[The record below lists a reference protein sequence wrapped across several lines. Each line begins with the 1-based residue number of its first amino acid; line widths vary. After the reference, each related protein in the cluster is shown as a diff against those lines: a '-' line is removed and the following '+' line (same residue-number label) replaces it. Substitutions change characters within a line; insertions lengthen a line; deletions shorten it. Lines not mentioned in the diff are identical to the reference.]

1 MGPPVEAARSSM
13 APHRKR
19 PGTLSNDT
27 YQKTVQV
34 MVGDVPVGGGA
45 PISVQS
51 MATTPTTD
59 VRRTVDEIK
68 RMEDAG
74 VDIARVSVPDI
85 ESVRACEKIVREIRV
100 PLVADIH
107 FNYRMAVE
115 VAGTGVAK
123 LRINPGNIGNAD
135 RVAAVVEKATEHKL
149 PIRIGVNG
157 GSLEKDL
164 LQKYGFPT
172 PAAMVESALR
182 HIAVL
187 EEHDFHDI
195 IVSLKASHVPL
206 ALAAYRLFA
215 QKSRYP
221 RHIGITES
229 GPGLSGTVISSVGLG
244 ILLHEGIGDTMRVS
258 LAADVADEVK
268 VAKKILQALEI
279 QSNAP
284 RIIAC
289 PTCARNRIDL
299 FAIAEE
305 VERRTADLRVPIN
318 IAVMGCA
325 VNGPGEAAGADIGIA
340 AGDGEGL
347 IYIDGKIDRKVK
359 EDAMVEELEKEI
371 RARWGNADDAAP
383 ESTRGKVGRW
393 VGNDA
398 GSK

>member
-1 MGPPVEAARSSM
+1 MV
-13 APHRKR
+13 
-19 PGTLSNDT
+19 PGFRLFWYIELVVTQTT
-27 YQKTVQV
+27 YLATRQVTVGRV
-34 MVGDVPVGGGA
+34 LVGGGA
-45 PISVQS
+45 PISIQS

-68 RMEDAG
+68 RMEEAG

-85 ESVRACEKIVREIRV
+85 ESVRATEQIVRQINV

-107 FNYRMAVE
+107 FNYRMALE
-115 VAGTGVAK
+115 VAGTGIAK
-123 LRINPGNIGNAD
+123 LRINPGNIGSKE
-135 RVAAVVEKATEHKL
+135 RVAAVVAKAKEYKL

-164 LQKYGFPT
+164 LVKYGFPT
-172 PAAMVESALR
+172 PEAMVESAFR
-182 HIAVL
+182 HIAGL

-215 QKSRYP
+215 KQSNYP

-229 GPGLSGTVISSVGLG
+229 GPGLSGAVISAVGLG

-258 LAADVADEVK
+258 LAADVVDEVR
-268 VAKKILQALEI
+268 VAQKILQGLHI
-279 QSNAP
+279 QSNTP

-299 FAIAEE
+299 FRIAEE
-305 VERRTADLRVPIN
+305 VEKKTQHLRRPIN

-347 IYIDGKIDRKVK
+347 IYIDGKIARKVQE
-359 EDAMVEELEKEI
+359 EDMVSELMKEI
-371 RARWGNADDAAP
+371 EARWGAGAPQDADTKLTASHTDGA
-383 ESTRGKVGRW
+383 VGRW
-393 VGNDA
+393 VKEENE
-398 GSK
+398 

>member
-1 MGPPVEAARSSM
+1 M
-13 APHRKR
+13 
-19 PGTLSNDT
+19 
-27 YQKTVQV
+27 KTDYPETRRV
-34 MVGDVPVGGGA
+34 MVGNVPVGAGA
-45 PISVQS
+45 PIPIQS

-68 RMEDAG
+68 RMEEAG

-85 ESVRACEKIVREIRV
+85 ESVRACEKIVREINV

-107 FNYRMAVE
+107 FNYRMALE

-123 LRINPGNIGNAD
+123 LRINPGNIGNRD
-135 RVAAVVEKATEHKL
+135 RVAAVVEKAREHSL

-172 PAAMVESALR
+172 PEAMVESAFR

-187 EEHDFHDI
+187 EEHDFTDI

-206 ALAAYRLFA
+206 AIAAYRLFSR
-215 QKSRYP
+215 KSNYP

-229 GPGLSGTVISSVGLG
+229 GPGLSGAVISSVGLG
-244 ILLHEGIGDTMRVS
+244 ILLHEGIGDTIRVS
-258 LAADVADEVK
+258 LAADVVDEVK
-268 VAKKILQALEI
+268 VAQKILQALHI
-279 QSNAP
+279 QSNTP

-299 FAIAEE
+299 IAIAEE
-305 VERRTADLRVPIN
+305 VERRTANIRVPIN

-359 EDAMVEELEKEI
+359 EDEMVDELEKEI
-371 RARWGNADDAAP
+371 RKRWGNGHSEP
-383 ESTRGKVGRW
+383 LTREHTDGSVGRW
-393 VGNDA
+393 VSGD
-398 GSK
+398 SE

>member
-1 MGPPVEAARSSM
+1 MKNNGYIET
-13 APHRKR
+13 K
-19 PGTLSNDT
+19 
-27 YQKTVQV
+27 QV
-34 MVGDVPVGGGA
+34 MVGSVAVGGGA
-45 PISVQS
+45 PISIQS

-59 VRRTVDEIK
+59 VRATVDEIK
-68 RMEDAG
+68 RMEEAG

-85 ESVRACEKIVREIRV
+85 ESVRACERIVRQISV

-107 FNYRMAVE
+107 FNYRMALE
-115 VAGTGVAK
+115 VAGTGIAK
-123 LRINPGNIGNAD
+123 LRINPGNIGSKD
-135 RVAAVVEKATEHKL
+135 RVAAVVEKAKQYNL

-164 LQKYGFPT
+164 LLKYGFPT
-172 PAAMVESALR
+172 PEAMVESAFR

-187 EEHDFHDI
+187 EEHDFTDI

-206 ALAAYRLFA
+206 ALAAYRQFSK
-215 QKSRYP
+215 KSHYP

-229 GPGLSGTVISSVGLG
+229 GPGLSGAVISSVGLG

-258 LAADVADEVK
+258 LAADVVDEVK
-268 VAKKILQALEI
+268 VAKRILQALHI
-279 QSNAP
+279 QSNVP

-305 VERRTADLRVPIN
+305 VERRTAHLRVPIN

-347 IYIDGKIDRKVK
+347 IYIDGKIDRKIRE
-359 EDAMVEELEKEI
+359 EDMVDELEKEI
-371 RARWGNADDAAP
+371 NARWGAGGTHVAQSHTDGVVG
-383 ESTRGKVGRW
+383 EWTRT
-393 VGNDA
+393 D
-398 GSK
+398 S

>member
-1 MGPPVEAARSSM
+1 MS
-13 APHRKR
+13 
-19 PGTLSNDT
+19 DT
-27 YQKTVQV
+27 QKPTYTGRRESREV
-34 MVGDVPVGGGA
+34 MVGPVPVGGHA
-45 PISVQS
+45 PISIQS

-59 VRRTVDEIK
+59 VRATVDEIK

-74 VDIARVSVPDI
+74 VDIARVSVPDM
-85 ESVRACEKIVREIRV
+85 ESVRACEKIVRQIGV

-107 FNYRMAVE
+107 FNYRMALE
-115 VAGTGVAK
+115 VAGTGIAK
-123 LRINPGNIGNAD
+123 LRINPGNIGSKD
-135 RVAAVVEKATEHKL
+135 RVAAVVAKAKEYEL

-172 PAAMVESALR
+172 PEAMVESAFR

-187 EEHDFHDI
+187 EEHDFHEI

-206 ALAAYRLFA
+206 ALAAYRQFA
-215 QKSRYP
+215 RKSNYP
-221 RHIGITES
+221 IHIGITES
-229 GPGLSGTVISSVGLG
+229 GPGLSGAVVSSVGLG

-258 LAADVADEVK
+258 LAADVVDEVK
-268 VAKKILQALEI
+268 VAQRILQALHI
-279 QSNAP
+279 QTNTP

-299 FAIAEE
+299 VAIAEE
-305 VERRTADLRVPIN
+305 VERRTAHLRVPIN

-347 IYIDGKIDRKVK
+347 IYIDGKIDRKIP

-371 RARWGNADDAAP
+371 MARWGNADASEVASESSSGRVGKWVDPAA
-383 ESTRGKVGRW
+383 E
-393 VGNDA
+393 
-398 GSK
+398 

>member
-1 MGPPVEAARSSM
+1 MSSSSYK
-13 APHRKR
+13 PTR
-19 PGTLSNDT
+19 
-27 YQKTVQV
+27 QV

-45 PISVQS
+45 PISIQS

-85 ESVRACEKIVREIRV
+85 ESVRATEQIVRQIRV

-115 VAGTGVAK
+115 VAGTGIAK
-123 LRINPGNIGNAD
+123 LRINPGNIGSKD
-135 RVAAVVEKATEHKL
+135 RVAAVVAKAKEYKL
-149 PIRIGVNG
+149 PIRIGVNA

-164 LQKYGFPT
+164 LMKYGFPT
-172 PAAMVESALR
+172 PEAMVESAFR
-182 HIAVL
+182 HIRVL

-215 QKSRYP
+215 KQSEYP
-221 RHIGITES
+221 RHVGITES
-229 GPGLSGTVISSVGLG
+229 GPGLSGSVISSVGLG

-258 LAADVADEVK
+258 LAADVVDEVK
-268 VAKKILQALEI
+268 VAQKILQALHLRT
-279 QSNAP
+279 NTP

-299 FAIAEE
+299 FRIAEE
-305 VERRTADLRVPIN
+305 VEKRTAHLRRPIN

-347 IYIDGKIDRKVK
+347 IYIDGKISRKVK
-359 EDAMVEELEKEI
+359 EEAMVEELMKEI
-371 RARWGNADDAAP
+371 EARWGNGADADLASSHTDGA
-383 ESTRGKVGRW
+383 VGRW
-393 VGNDA
+393 TEKTQD
-398 GSK
+398 

>member
-1 MGPPVEAARSSM
+1 MPTR
-13 APHRKR
+13 
-19 PGTLSNDT
+19 
-27 YQKTVQV
+27 QV
-34 MVGDVPVGGGA
+34 MVGAVAVGGGA
-45 PISVQS
+45 PVSIQS

-59 VRRTVDEIK
+59 VKRTVDEIK

-85 ESVRACEKIVREIRV
+85 ESVRATEKIVRQIRV

-115 VAGTGVAK
+115 VAGTGIAK
-123 LRINPGNIGNAD
+123 LRINPGNIGSKE
-135 RVAAVVEKATEHKL
+135 RVAAVVEKAKEYKL

-164 LQKYGFPT
+164 LMKYGFPT
-172 PAAMVESALR
+172 PEAMVESAFR

-215 QKSRYP
+215 HKSDYP

-229 GPGLSGTVISSVGLG
+229 GPGLSGAVISSVGLG
-244 ILLHEGIGDTMRVS
+244 ILLNEGIGDTMRVS
-258 LAADVADEVK
+258 LAADVVDEIK
-268 VAKKILQALEI
+268 VAQKILQALHL
-279 QSNAP
+279 STNMP
-284 RIIAC
+284 RVIAC

-299 FAIAEE
+299 FRIAEE
-305 VERRTADLRVPIN
+305 VEKRTAHLRRPIN

-325 VNGPGEAAGADIGIA
+325 VNGPGEASGADIGIA

-347 IYIDGKIDRKVK
+347 IYIDGKISRKVK
-359 EDAMVEELEKEI
+359 EEDMVAELMKEI
-371 RARWGNADDAAP
+371 EARWGGGAPAETTPHAATVGKWVAKADMP
-383 ESTRGKVGRW
+383 GHGE
-393 VGNDA
+393 
-398 GSK
+398 

>member
-1 MGPPVEAARSSM
+1 
-13 APHRKR
+13 
-19 PGTLSNDT
+19 
-27 YQKTVQV
+27 
-34 MVGDVPVGGGA
+34 MVGHVAVGGGA
-45 PISVQS
+45 PISIQS

-59 VRRTVDEIK
+59 VKRTVDEIK

-85 ESVRACEKIVREIRV
+85 ESVRATEKIVRQIRV

-115 VAGTGVAK
+115 VAGTGIAK
-123 LRINPGNIGNAD
+123 LRINPGNIGSKE
-135 RVAAVVEKATEHKL
+135 RVAAVVAKAKEHKL
-149 PIRIGVNG
+149 PIRIGVNA

-164 LQKYGFPT
+164 LMKFGFPT
-172 PAAMVESALR
+172 PEAMVESAFR

-206 ALAAYRLFA
+206 ALAAYRLFSK
-215 QKSRYP
+215 KSEYP

-229 GPGLSGTVISSVGLG
+229 GPGLSGAVISSVGLG

-258 LAADVADEVK
+258 LAADVVDEIR
-268 VAKKILQALEI
+268 VAQKILQGLHI
-279 QSNAP
+279 QSNTP

-299 FAIAEE
+299 FRIAEE
-305 VERRTADLRVPIN
+305 VEKKTQHLRKPIN

-325 VNGPGEAAGADIGIA
+325 VNGPGDAAGADIGIA

-347 IYIDGKIDRKVK
+347 IYIDGKIARKVQE
-359 EDAMVEELEKEI
+359 EDMVAELMKEI
-371 RARWGNADDAAP
+371 EQRWGKDAPDDAAAKLT
-383 ESTRGKVGRW
+383 SSHSDGAGGRW
-393 VGNDA
+393 LEDA
-398 GSK
+398 KD

>member
-1 MGPPVEAARSSM
+1 MP
-13 APHRKR
+13 
-19 PGTLSNDT
+19 
-27 YQKTVQV
+27 YQPTRQV
-34 MVGDVPVGGGA
+34 MVGAVPVGGGA
-45 PISVQS
+45 PISIQS

-85 ESVRACEKIVREIRV
+85 ESVRATEQIVRQIRV

-107 FNYRMAVE
+107 FNYRMAIE
-115 VAGTGVAK
+115 VAGTGIAK
-123 LRINPGNIGNAD
+123 LRINPGNIGSKE
-135 RVAAVVEKATEHKL
+135 RVAAVVQKAKEYRL

-164 LQKYGFPT
+164 LMKYGFPT
-172 PAAMVESALR
+172 PEAMVESAFR

-206 ALAAYRLFA
+206 ALAAYRQFA
-215 QKSRYP
+215 RKSDYP

-229 GPGLSGTVISSVGLG
+229 GPGLSGSVISSVGLG
-244 ILLHEGIGDTMRVS
+244 ILLHDGIGDTMRVS
-258 LAADVADEVK
+258 LAADVVDEIK
-268 VAKKILQALEI
+268 VAQKILQALHLR
-279 QSNAP
+279 SNTP

-299 FAIAEE
+299 FRIAEE
-305 VERRTADLRVPIN
+305 VEQRTAHLRRPIN

-347 IYIDGKIDRKVK
+347 IYIDGKISRKVK
-359 EDAMVEELEKEI
+359 EEDMVSELMKEI
-371 RARWGNADDAAP
+371 EARWGNGADAKLTASHSDG
-383 ESTRGKVGRW
+383 RVGRW
-393 VGNDA
+393 TEK
-398 GSK
+398 SE

>member
-1 MGPPVEAARSSM
+1 
-13 APHRKR
+13 
-19 PGTLSNDT
+19 
-27 YQKTVQV
+27 
-34 MVGDVPVGGGA
+34 MVGSVPVGGGA
-45 PISVQS
+45 PISIQS

-74 VDIARVSVPDI
+74 VDIACVSVPDI
-85 ESVRACEKIVREIRV
+85 ESVRATEQIVKQIRV

-115 VAGTGVAK
+115 VAGTGIAK
-123 LRINPGNIGNAD
+123 LRINPGNIGNKE
-135 RVAAVVEKATEHKL
+135 RVAAVVAKAKEHKL
-149 PIRIGVNG
+149 PIRIGVNA

-164 LQKYGFPT
+164 LMKYGFPT
-172 PAAMVESALR
+172 PEAMVESAFR
-182 HIAVL
+182 HIQVL

-206 ALAAYRLFA
+206 ALSAYRLFA
-215 QKSRYP
+215 TRSDYP

-229 GPGLSGTVISSVGLG
+229 GPGLSGSVISSVGLG

-258 LAADVADEVK
+258 LAADVVDEVK
-268 VAKKILQALEI
+268 VAQKILQALHLRT
-279 QSNAP
+279 NTP

-299 FAIAEE
+299 FRIAEE
-305 VERRTADLRVPIN
+305 VEKRTAHLRRPIN

-347 IYIDGKIDRKVK
+347 IYIDGKISRKVK
-359 EDAMVEELEKEI
+359 EEAMVEELMKEI
-371 RARWGNADDAAP
+371 EARWGDGADADLT
-383 ESTRGKVGRW
+383 SSHSDGRVGRW
-393 VGNDA
+393 TETSD
-398 GSK
+398 

>member
-1 MGPPVEAARSSM
+1 MNTKPYLPTR
-13 APHRKR
+13 
-19 PGTLSNDT
+19 
-27 YQKTVQV
+27 QV
-34 MVGDVPVGGGA
+34 MVGSVPVGGGA
-45 PISVQS
+45 PISIQS

-59 VRRTVDEIK
+59 VQRTVDEIK

-74 VDIARVSVPDI
+74 VDIARVSVPDM
-85 ESVRACEKIVREIRV
+85 ESVRATEKIVRQIRV

-107 FNYRMAVE
+107 FNYRMALE
-115 VAGTGVAK
+115 VAGTGIAK
-123 LRINPGNIGNAD
+123 LRINPGNIGGKD
-135 RVAAVVEKATEHKL
+135 RVAAVVAKAREYRL

-164 LQKYGFPT
+164 LMKYGFPT
-172 PAAMVESALR
+172 PEAMVESAFR
-182 HIAVL
+182 HIRVL

-215 QKSRYP
+215 SQSDYP

-229 GPGLSGTVISSVGLG
+229 GPGLSGAVFSSVGLG

-258 LAADVADEVK
+258 LAADVVDEVK
-268 VAKKILQALEI
+268 VAQKILQALHLR
-279 QSNAP
+279 SNTP

-299 FAIAEE
+299 FAIAAE
-305 VERRTADLRVPIN
+305 VERRTAHLRVPIN

-325 VNGPGEAAGADIGIA
+325 VNGPGEASGAEIGIA

-347 IYIDGKIDRKVK
+347 IYINGKIDRKVK
-359 EDAMVEELEKEI
+359 EDQMVAELMKEI
-371 RARWGNADDAAP
+371 EARWGSGKGDVSNA
-383 ESTRGKVGRW
+383 TTVGRW
-393 VGNDA
+393 TGDHE
-398 GSK
+398 G